1 MTNLW
6 VKSTTILS
14 ALAKKILYLFKNKII
29 YNFMIFLAT
38 KNGRTTKKF
47 SPSAFGVVVG
57 SGIRNGFM
65 ILVSLLEGPGEHGG
79 GRQGCPAAGT
89 DHHPAGGGR

>member
-1 MTNLW
+1 MFWL
-6 VKSTTILS
+6 
-14 ALAKKILYLFKNKII
+14 KKFLYLLKNKII
-29 YNFMIFLAT
+29 YILMIFVAT
-38 KNGRTTKKF
+38 KNRRTKIYF
-47 SPSAFGVVVG
+47 PPLLVLLLDPR

-65 ILVSLLEGPGEHGG
+65 TLVSLLEGPGEHGG